1 MLSVSPELRVTERRR
16 KECCYLLQHQEI
28 SIPCGSE
35 APIDSLFFSPSFS
48 PSPLALHTP
57 VPPGQ
62 LSRCQPQTPCAMPWR
77 MDFLGV
83 LLLLPL
89 VTLVLLDWIRAPLLS
104 WLPSQQVPHAA
115 WDTLSTRRWGAEHLI
130 TGDELCEHQHPRQGM
145 LLPLNPGSHWECCSR
160 REFCRSQAQ

>member
-1 MLSVSPELRVTERRR
+1 MGAKP
-16 KECCYLLQHQEI
+16 
-28 SIPCGSE
+28 P
-35 APIDSLFFSPSFS
+35 APIDSLFLSPLFF

-62 LSRCQPQTPCAMPWR
+62 LSRSQPRTPCAVPWR
-77 MDFLGV
+77 MGFLGA

-89 VTLVLLDWIRAPLLS
+89 IALAEAGFTAWIKAPLLS

-130 TGDELCEHQHPRQGM
+130 TGDELCEHQHPRQRM
-145 LLPLNPGSHWECCSR
+145 LLPLNPCSHWECCSR